1 MTEKHNFFDK
11 TKMEI
16 IQLVPHPMD
25 SATGISD
32 YALRLAEQLLQA
44 HKIKSHFVVYEK
56 QFYGRESTYKSEQ
69 FTETALADC
78 TPEAVFSLFS
88 NRPIGGLIFHYNFR
102 GEFEPSRTA
111 YWLANALKLA
121 RQKYAF
127 KLIMMFHE
135 LPLTFNLRRFT
146 LPHPHH
152 ILAARGLVK
161 MADAIFTNSTKLQNT
176 LSKWTSKPIPRLLNI
191 STLGEPEQVPPL
203 TAREPRIVVLGTIYS
218 RPQTYQQF
226 TNELLMS
233 CQMLGIKEIYDV
245 GAPFELNFPNTE
257 GIRVVQLGVQSREAI
272 SELLLTS
279 LAGFLDYSAYPGE
292 LSKSS
297 IFAAHCTH
305 GVIPILSKYNPAEA
319 DGIKMNQHY
328 VVPEESLKN
337 MDLEALQ
344 AISNNAQKW
353 YRSHSVAENTKIFAN
368 HLVS

>member
-1 MTEKHNFFDK
+1 
-11 TKMEI
+11 MEI

-32 YALRLAEQLLQA
+32 YALRLAERLLQA
-44 HKIKSHFVVYEK
+44 HQIRSHFVVYEK
-56 QFYGRESTYKSEQ
+56 QFYGRKSTYKSED
-69 FTETALADC
+69 FTETALADS
-78 TPEAVFSLFS
+78 TPEAIFSLFS
-88 NRPIGGLIFHYNFR
+88 KRSIGGIIFHYNFR
-102 GEFEPSRTA
+102 GEHEPSRTA
-111 YWLANALKLA
+111 YWLVSALKLV
-121 RQKYAF
+121 RQQYSF
-127 KLIMMFHE
+127 KLIVMFHE
-135 LPLTFNLRRFT
+135 LPLTFNVRRFT

-152 ILAARGLVK
+152 ILAARSLVK
-161 MADAIFTNSTKLQNT
+161 MADAIFTNSTKFQKT

-191 STLGEPEQVPPL
+191 STLGEPEEVPTL
-203 TAREPRIVVLGTIYS
+203 TAREPRLVVLGTIYS
-218 RPQTYQQF
+218 RPQIYQEF

-245 GAPFELNFPNTE
+245 GAPFELNFPNAE

-319 DGIKMNQHY
+319 DGINMNQHY
-328 VVPEESLKN
+328 VVAGESLKN
-337 MDLEALQ
+337 MNLEALQ
-344 AISNNAQKW
+344 TVSNNAQKW
-353 YRSHSVAENTKIFAN
+353 YRSHSIAENTKIFATR
-368 HLVS
+368 LLS